1 MGVCSGTLS
10 GGAAGFGLYQGGE
23 LCCSGEHQGHSCA
36 STGSSSLSCTRRG
49 MAWSPPPHVPGGSGH
64 GSEDTWPRRGW
75 PSACALSA
83 AQRPEQTVSRA
94 TGQEGVLCQRPG
106 CRSQKRAKR
115 TRCPV
120 VMGGGE
126 GSGVLRVGEIAKS
139 LCKFWNMNRGLIWFR
154 WSKVSVSV
162 KIGSQSQAVG

>member
-1 MGVCSGTLS
+1 MGVCSAPYPEAPLGLVS
-10 GGAAGFGLYQGGE
+10 IRVGSSAARE
-23 LCCSGEHQGHSCA
+23 STRGHSCA
-36 STGSSSLSCTRRG
+36 STGSSRLSCTRRG
-49 MAWSPPPHVPGGSGH
+49 MVWSPPPHVPTGSGH

-106 CRSQKRAKR
+106 CQSQKRAKR

-139 LCKFWNMNRGLIWFR
+139 LCKFWNMNRSLIWF
-154 WSKVSVSV
+154 
-162 KIGSQSQAVG
+162 